1 MDIDNLITRHNE
13 LRSENENLKAK
24 SKELQAEISVIR
36 TQLKDYMQ
44 SESTNRINSNAGI
57 ASLSK
62 SYNYDSDK
70 LRVLFEYIPEERLI
84 EEEIYSPESER
95 TIITSE
101 KWNVSQLKRYIK
113 YLNKPELLEIVSE
126 SRALKSETLVM
137 RTRKS

>member
-70 LRVLFEYIPEERLI
+70 LRVLFEYIPEERVI